1 MDGLIGASIVVTTM
15 ILGQKIPV
23 VTGFITRIEDPDNEL
38 IWVTEETSSTARLT
52 LIQLGDFRTN
62 NHTIDIE

>member
-1 MDGLIGASIVVTTM
+1 MDGLVGASIVVTTM

-62 NHTIDIE
+62 NHTIDIK